1 MVWVSKSEIATTFN
15 HSLVVCAH
23 FTFVLGFYTT
33 CFCSVNYLYYILNV
47 ILRFL
52 KKGLQWRE
60 YFNTLSH
67 NIFLKKIL
75 VLDLFRIL
83 ISWFSRVYNAEHNFL

>member
-23 FTFVLGFYTT
+23 FTSVLGFYTT
-33 CFCSVNYLYYILNV
+33 CFCSVNYLYDILNA

-52 KKGLQWRE
+52 KKGFSGE
-60 YFNTLSH
+60 
-67 NIFLKKIL
+67 NISIHFHTTFFLKK
-75 VLDLFRIL
+75 F
-83 ISWFSRVYNAEHNFL
+83 